1 MLTTLIF
8 IGILILGL
16 VLCYIGEKKWKDG
29 FLLPGS
35 LGVIL
40 GSMGVIVAILYIT
53 FAHVGVNNTIKRDNF
68 QYESLCYR
76 LEIANSDYEDLS
88 RLEIIK
94 DITEW
99 NDNAIEYKY
108 WAENPWSNWF
118 YSRKR
123 ADNLKIIDY

>member
-1 MLTTLIF
+1 MLTTLIL
-8 IGILILGL
+8 IGITILGSIL
-16 VLCYIGEKKWKDG
+16 FYIGDKKWKDG
-29 FLLPGS
+29 LLSIGMVNIII
-35 LGVIL
+35 GGI
-40 GSMGVIVAILYIT
+40 GIIVAILYIA
-53 FAHVGVNNTIKRDNF
+53 FAHVGINNTIKRDNF

-108 WAENPWSNWF
+108 WAENPWASWF
-118 YSRKR
+118 FSRKR